1 MTSHVSI
8 RVKICLQFRSFL
20 LVSNNWFLP
29 SKQTPTG
36 TIWISFFPHLRL
48 IINVGH
54 FNWTMIIK
62 NEEDDIIG
70 WIKKFANVNCSS
82 TIDQQTIFDALNVIL
97 EGCVEIF
104 LASDW
109 DESVQHMV
117 TLEQILEDF
126 CGTNPINITVYQ
138 H

>member
-1 MTSHVSI
+1 
-8 RVKICLQFRSFL
+8 
-20 LVSNNWFLP
+20 
-29 SKQTPTG
+29 
-36 TIWISFFPHLRL
+36 
-48 IINVGH
+48 
-54 FNWTMIIK
+54 MIIK

-70 WIKKFANVNCSS
+70 GIKKFANVNCSS
-82 TIDQQTIFDALNVIL
+82 TIDQQTIFDALNIIL

-109 DESVQHMV
+109 DESVQNMV
-117 TLEQILEDF
+117 ALEQILEDF